1 MYARTNR
8 RYNEQGST
16 TNYVLAY
23 PTVTHESHPLR
34 SCQPVRQK
42 NTVSSMERK
51 GSFPYLQQLTNHPN
65 IVPDESNLY
74 KMHFHTMLPALQ
86 QSPQSGFINTQISS
100 EANSSLASKEIHSI
114 LYNPKVHYRIH
125 KCPPLV
131 PIMRQIFWVFHFF
144 DLWYMTL
151 RNYTK
156 DMADSRRPQTAKAQV
171 QFPTSPSKLCGGQSG
186 TVTGFSPVLQISPVT
201 IILPLLHTHS
211 FTYHPRYIMFLSQY
225 FSSPLSVSFHQRSVL
240 TFIYLLL

>member
-100 EANSSLASKEIHSI
+100 EANSSLASLEIPSTFR
-114 LYNPKVHYRIH
+114 NPKVDHRPH
-125 KCPPLV
+125 KRPP
-131 PIMRQIFWVFHFF
+131 P
-144 DLWYMTL
+144 D
-151 RNYTK
+151 
-156 DMADSRRPQTAKAQV
+156 
-171 QFPTSPSKLCGGQSG
+171 
-186 TVTGFSPVLQISPVT
+186 PVLSEINP
-201 IILPLLHTHS
+201 
-211 FTYHPRYIMFLSQY
+211 
-225 FSSPLSVSFHQRSVL
+225 FHVPPPYC
-240 TFIYLLL
+240 F